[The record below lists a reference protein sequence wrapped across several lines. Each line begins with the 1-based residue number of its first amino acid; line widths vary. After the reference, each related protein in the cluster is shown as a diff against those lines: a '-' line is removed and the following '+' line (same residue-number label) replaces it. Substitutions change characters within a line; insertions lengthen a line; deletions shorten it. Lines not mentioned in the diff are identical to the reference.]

1 MLLASGATID
11 SRNITG
17 GIRGSTVGGEDQM
30 MTAERDAKNQQHIFC
45 LLQKNVYQYGV
56 RCNQKRSEPVFL
68 VRVRPPTTVCSTQT
82 MAVSNAS
89 QNPIKKLFGI

>member
-17 GIRGSTVGGEDQM
+17 GMRVSAVGGEDQM
-30 MTAERDAKNQQHIFC
+30 IQMTAERDAKNQQHIFC
-45 LLQKNVYQYGV
+45 LLQKNGYQYGV
-56 RCNQKRSEPVFL
+56 RCNQKRPVFL
-68 VRVRPPTTVCSTQT
+68 VSVRPPTTVCSTQT
-82 MAVSNAS
+82 MVSNAS